1 MKQASSRSTFHRTE
15 LIRTLSGLA
24 VVDVAESAQPIAE
37 QLGQWVGVADALNLY
52 AALNPAPAKAA
63 TTTGADAAADMRAL
77 EQELA
82 QVRQT
87 LGQALRD
94 ADLHKLAAQARIPL
108 PRPAPKEG
116 DVDGETSQNY
126 TADFTPYRR
135 YCLGQQRTMAVTI
148 EALRGKAR
156 AAAASRSPTLQR
168 LAALDAGLEQ
178 ILGLREGELL
188 AGALRL
194 LEKRFEHLRDT
205 HHATCATQATR
216 VTTDDPEQWMQPGGW
231 LAIFCNELR
240 ATLLAELDLR
250 LQPVTGL
257 IASCRTETEPS

>member
-24 VVDVAESAQPIAE
+24 VVDVAESAQPLAE

-52 AALNPAPAKAA
+52 AALNPAPAKPATVTSTAA
-63 TTTGADAAADMRAL
+63 GSNVAAL
-77 EQELA
+77 EQELSRL
-82 QVRQT
+82 RQA

-94 ADLHKLAAQARIPL
+94 SDLHKLATQARIPL
-108 PRPAPKEG
+108 PAPQQADESG
-116 DVDGETSQNY
+116 TAAPSY
-126 TADFTPYRR
+126 TADFAPYRR
-135 YCLGQQRTMAVTI
+135 YCLSQQRTMALAI
-148 EALRGKAR
+148 DPLRMKAR
-156 AAAASRSPTLQR
+156 TLAASRSPALQR
-168 LAALDAGLEQ
+168 LAALDEGLEQ
-178 ILGLREGELL
+178 VLGRRETELL
-188 AGALRL
+188 SGSLRL

-205 HHATCATQATR
+205 HHATYATQ
-216 VTTDDPEQWMQPGGW
+216 TTADDPEQWMQPGGW

-257 IASCRTETEPS
+257 IASCRTEIEPS

>member
-1 MKQASSRSTFHRTE
+1 MKQASPRNTFHRTE

-24 VVDVAESAQPIAE
+24 VVDVVESAQPIAE

-52 AALNPAPAKAA
+52 SALNPAPAKAGA
-63 TTTGADAAADMRAL
+63 TGTEEDGILAL

-82 QVRQT
+82 RIRYT
-87 LGQALRD
+87 LGQTLRD
-94 ADLHKLAAQARIPL
+94 GDLHKLAIQARIPL
-108 PRPAPKEG
+108 PRATPKEG
-116 DVDGETSQNY
+116 DADGETSQNY

-135 YCLGQQRTMAVTI
+135 YCLGQQRTMAMAI
-148 EALRGKAR
+148 ETLRAKAR
-156 AAAASRSPTLQR
+156 AATAGRSPALQR

-205 HHATCATQATR
+205 HHATCATQ
-216 VTTDDPEQWMQPGGW
+216 TTADDPEQWIQPGGW

>member
-94 ADLHKLAAQARIPL
+94 ADLHKLATQARIPL
-108 PRPAPKEG
+108 PRVTPKEG
-116 DVDGETSQNY
+116 DEGGEAIQNY

-135 YCLGQQRTMAVTI
+135 YCLGQQRAMAMAI
-148 EALRGKAR
+148 EPLRAKAR
-156 AAAASRSPTLQR
+156 TVAVGHSPALQR

-205 HHATCATQATR
+205 HHATCATQ
-216 VTTDDPEQWMQPGGW
+216 TTADDPEQWMQPGGW

>member
-1 MKQASSRSTFHRTE
+1 
-15 LIRTLSGLA
+15 
-24 VVDVAESAQPIAE
+24 VDVAESAQPIAE

-63 TTTGADAAADMRAL
+63 ATTGADAAADMRAL
-77 EQELA
+77 EQELTR
-82 QVRQT
+82 VRQT
-87 LGQALRD
+87 LSQALRD

-108 PRPAPKEG
+108 PRITPKEG
-116 DVDGETSQNY
+116 DEGGEAIQNH

-135 YCLGQQRTMAVTI
+135 YCLGQQRTMAMAI
-148 EALRGKAR
+148 EPLRAKAR
-156 AAAASRSPTLQR
+156 TAAAGRSPALQR

-205 HHATCATQATR
+205 HHASCATQ
-216 VTTDDPEQWMQPGGW
+216 TTADDPEQWMQPGGW